1 MAASF
6 RDNITFGRPFEA
18 EWFHEVKSLLLS
30 APYATLTPFSRSQ
43 VLSACALHEDI
54 EGLPAGYVI
63 CKICLYNGHV
73 LKGASWP
80 VITPDKLRVVLPAF
94 IGTLLSLAR
103 EA

>member
-63 CKICLYNGHV
+63 CKISNMFIQWSCLEGSIMACHH
-73 LKGASWP
+73 G
-80 VITPDKLRVVLPAF
+80 
-94 IGTLLSLAR
+94 LSSRLIN
-103 EA
+103 